1 MKRAIVLLLLSLA
14 AHAQTIN
21 LPSGK
26 PLGEV
31 PGTPRRTNS
40 FPTAVALSPDQRYL
54 AILNNGFGTQ
64 ESAGQQS
71 IAILN
76 LDTNELTDFPDPR
89 LGPNA
94 KQTYFLGLAW
104 STDGRELYAS
114 MASLTDPEG
123 KQPGSTGN
131 GIAVYSFAEGKLTPA
146 RFLKIPLQPLA
157 KGKKFTYGAKFVP
170 EGFANP
176 YPAGLTVMREK
187 TGDALLVP
195 NNLSDT
201 VVLISAK
208 DGRLLKRFD
217 LSRGATVPS
226 QFPYECALQG
236 SDESKAWCTLW
247 NGSALAELDLNR
259 GRVNRLGIDLRH
271 DGRAKA
277 GSHPAGIS
285 STGEFLFVALQ
296 NADEVAVI
304 RPETGRVLN
313 YIPLKFGDSKSSGL
327 QPTALVADERGRL
340 YVTLSGA
347 NALAVVDIPE
357 NIMICF
363 DCDPLENLR
372 PFKSRGVL
380 GFIPTQWYPTAVAIK
395 GRIHSPDERP
405 PVELQPELLIATG
418 KGIGTGPNS
427 AAVPK
432 SPLAQKGHPY
442 IASLIHGSIAR
453 VNIPEAEKNLKELTQ
468 QVLDSNLMRQ
478 PPPINFGVGKN
489 PIKHV
494 IYVIKENRTYDQL
507 FGDLKPGN
515 GDPSLTLYGWDITPN
530 HHKLALQFGILDNFY
545 DSGEVSGNGHV
556 WSTAATTSDY
566 TEKTWQIN
574 YRGDERMYDY
584 EGKVG
589 DIYPMHEQIPDINEP
604 RTGYLWAN
612 AARSGLTYRHYGEYV
627 DTQWC
632 SAEKQNSPASTG
644 RATTNCE
651 RPVVRKGEPL
661 PEHLGGG
668 PSPWPWPVPK
678 IADNIPTK
686 PELVGHFDPHFAD
699 YRLEYPDQLRAD
711 EFLREFKQ
719 FVRARE
725 KGKGE
730 QLPNLV
736 VLRLPNDHTAGTW
749 AGMPT
754 PSAMLA
760 DNDLALGRIV
770 EAVSNSPYWED
781 TAILVLEDD
790 AQDGAD
796 HVDAHRSIAFVIS
809 KYSQSATEK
818 PVVDSTFHTTVS
830 MIKTIED
837 LLGMPPM
844 NNNDAQAAP
853 IQLFGGQGTQPPYKA
868 DRRNLDNGLI
878 YTVNQPNAQ
887 GSKESAAMDF
897 MRADSVN
904 TELLNAILWRD
915 RKGDIPV
922 PNPVHTVHTP
932 TEQHDDDDDDEE

>member
-1 MKRAIVLLLLSLA
+1 MKHVIVFLLLSLA

-26 PLGEV
+26 PLGQV

-54 AILNNGFGTQ
+54 AILNNGFGTE

-71 IAILN
+71 IAILDLETN
-76 LDTNELTDFPDPR
+76 LLTDFADPR
-89 LGPNA
+89 LGPSA

-104 STDGRELYAS
+104 STNGRELYAS

-123 KQPGSTGN
+123 KKPGSTGN
-131 GIAVYSFAEGKLTPA
+131 GIAVYSFGEGKLTSA
-146 RFLKIPLQPLA
+146 RFLKIPLQPLP
-157 KGKKFTYGAKFVP
+157 KGKKFTYGAQFVP
-170 EGFANP
+170 KGFANP
-176 YPAGLTVMREK
+176 YPAGMAVVRKK
-187 TGDALLVP
+187 TGDELLVP

-201 VVLISAK
+201 VVLIRAQ
-208 DGRLLKRFD
+208 DGRLVKRFE
-217 LSRGATVPS
+217 LSRRKTVPS

-236 SDESKAWCTLW
+236 SDVTKAWCTLW
-247 NGSALAELDLNR
+247 NGSAVAELDLSR
-259 GRVNRLGIDLRH
+259 GTVSRRIDLRH
-271 DGRAKA
+271 DGRSKA

-304 RPETGRVLN
+304 RPETGRVLD
-313 YIPLKFGDSKSSGL
+313 YIPLKLGDSSSLGL
-327 QPTALVADERGRL
+327 QPTALVADERGRM

-347 NALAVVDIPE
+347 NSVAIIDIPE
-357 NIMICF
+357 GIEICLHCPADIF
-363 DCDPLENLR
+363 R
-372 PFKSRGVL
+372 PFKSHGVL

-405 PVELQPELLIATG
+405 AVGLQPELLIATG
-418 KGIGTGPNS
+418 KGIGTGPNA

-432 SPLAQKGHPY
+432 GPLAQKGHPY

-453 VNIPEAEKNLKELTQ
+453 VSIPEAEKNLKELTR
-468 QVLDSNLMRQ
+468 QVIDSNLMRQ
-478 PPPINFGVGKN
+478 PPPINFGIGKN

-566 TEKTWQIN
+566 TEKTWQIG

-612 AARSGLTYRHYGEYV
+612 AARNGLTYRHYGEYV

-632 SAEKQNSPASTG
+632 SAERQNSPASTG

-651 RPVVRKGEPL
+651 RSVVRKGEPL
-661 PEHLGGG
+661 PEHLGGVQ
-668 PSPWPWPVPK
+668 SPWPRPVPM

-686 PELVGHFDPHFAD
+686 PELRGHFDPHYAD
-699 YRLEYPDQLRAD
+699 FNMEYPDQLRAD
-711 EFLREFKQ
+711 EFLREFKE

-725 KGKGE
+725 SGKGE
-730 QLPNLV
+730 LLPSLV
-736 VLRLPNDHTAGTW
+736 VLRLPNDHTAGT
-749 AGMPT
+749 AVGMPT
-754 PSAMLA
+754 PSATVA

-770 EAVSNSPYWED
+770 EAVSNSPYWND

-809 KYSQSATEK
+809 KYSQSSTEK
-818 PVVDSTFHTTVS
+818 PIVDSTFHTTVS
-830 MIKTIED
+830 MIKTLED
-837 LLGMPPM
+837 LLGLPPM

-853 IQLFGGQGTQPPYKA
+853 IQLFGGNGTQPPYEA
-868 DRRNLDNGLI
+868 DHRNLENGLI
-878 YTVNQPNAQ
+878 YTVNLPNAQ
-887 GSKESAAMDF
+887 GSKESAAMDIV
-897 MRADSVN
+897 RADSVN

-915 RKGDIPV
+915 RKGDVPV
-922 PNPVHTVHTP
+922 PKPVHTVHTP
-932 TEQHDDDDDDEE
+932 TERHDDDDDED

>member
-1 MKRAIVLLLLSLA
+1 MKHVIVLLLLSLA
-14 AHAQTIN
+14 ARAQTIN

-26 PLGEV
+26 QLGQV

-54 AILNNGFGTQ
+54 AILNNGFGTA

-71 IAILN
+71 IAILD
-76 LDTNELTDFPDPR
+76 LDTNALTDFPDPR

-104 STDGRELYAS
+104 STTQRELYAS
-114 MASLTDPEG
+114 VASLTDPEG

-157 KGKKFTYGAKFVP
+157 KGKKFTYGAQFVP

-176 YPAGLTVMREK
+176 YPAGLAVHDLENR
-187 TGDALLVP
+187 DRLLVAG
-195 NNLSDT
+195 NLSDSLYLVDT
-201 VVLISAK
+201 R
-208 DGRLLKRFD
+208 DGRLISKIEISEGRAIP
-217 LSRGATVPS
+217 SR
-226 QFPYECALQG
+226 FPYTCSGYKFSWCSLWNSSELVSIDSRTGKILKKVKLNVRNKGIVVSSHPSAVLDNVNFIYIALSN
-236 SDESKAWCTLW
+236 SDE
-247 NGSALAELDLNR
+247 
-259 GRVNRLGIDLRH
+259 I
-271 DGRAKA
+271 
-277 GSHPAGIS
+277 
-285 STGEFLFVALQ
+285 
-296 NADEVAVI
+296 
-304 RPETGRVLN
+304 
-313 YIPLKFGDSKSSGL
+313 
-327 QPTALVADERGRL
+327 
-340 YVTLSGA
+340 
-347 NALAVVDIPE
+347 AVVDSYSGELVHRFEIKLPGQVRTGVRPVALAADGKNLYVALAGANSVAVLDIPE
-357 NIMICF
+357 SAICIH
-363 DCDPLENLR
+363 CDKQP
-372 PFKSRGVL
+372 PFHSKGVL
-380 GFIPTQWYPTAVAIK
+380 GFIPTQWYPTALAVRR
-395 GRIHSPDERP
+395 G
-405 PVELQPELLIATG
+405 ELLIATG
-418 KGIGTGPNS
+418 KGVGTGPNA
-427 AAVPK
+427 AAVPNG
-432 SPLAQKGHPY
+432 PLAQKGHPY

-566 TEKTWQIN
+566 TEKTWQIG

-612 AARSGLTYRHYGEYV
+612 AAGSGLTYRHYGEYV

-644 RATTNCE
+644 RAATDCK
-651 RPVVRKGEPL
+651 RAVVRNGEPL
-661 PEHLGGG
+661 PEQLGGG
-668 PSPWPWPVPK
+668 QSPWPWPVPV

-686 PELVGHFDPHFAD
+686 PELRGHFDPHYAD
-699 YRLEYPDQLRAD
+699 FRMEYPDQLRAD

-725 KGKGE
+725 SGRGE
-730 QLPNLV
+730 MLPNLV
-736 VLRLPNDHTAGTW
+736 VLRLPNDHTAGTA

-754 PSAMLA
+754 PSATVA
-760 DNDLALGRIV
+760 DNDLALGRLV
-770 EAVSNSPYWED
+770 EAVSNSRYWDD

-796 HVDAHRSIAFVIS
+796 HADAHRSIAFVIS
-809 KYSQSATEK
+809 KYSQSSTEK

-830 MIKTIED
+830 MIKTLED

-853 IQLFGGQGTQPPYKA
+853 IQFFGGLGTQPPYKA
-868 DRRNLDNGLI
+868 DHRNLETGLI

-897 MRADSVN
+897 VRADSVN

-915 RKGDIPV
+915 RKGDVPV
-922 PNPVHTVHTP
+922 PKPVHTVHTP
-932 TEQHDDDDDDEE
+932 TEQHDDDDDD